1 MELWRNEFFH
11 QTKLVCPGNWN
22 ITTLFLISTSQCH
35 VKAWLVQTSDI
46 WHVNLTLRTLD
57 FAGFASTRLPLMRLF
72 GIASEDLNCSE
83 NNSFEKVFSL
93 RRVHIGSESVVV
105 VLVVVFVLLFVGAV
119 GVVLV
124 LVLSPTL
131 PCSFKQRHYTGRGVC
146 SRVFTEKIEYL
157 HVAKRFQKC
166 ACSW

>member
-1 MELWRNEFFH
+1 
-11 QTKLVCPGNWN
+11 
-22 ITTLFLISTSQCH
+22 
-35 VKAWLVQTSDI
+35 
-46 WHVNLTLRTLD
+46 
-57 FAGFASTRLPLMRLF
+57 MRLF

-105 VLVVVFVLLFVGAV
+105 VLVVVFVLVFVGTV

-146 SRVFTEKIEYL
+146 SRVFTQKIEYL
-157 HVAKRFQKC
+157 HVAKRFKKC
-166 ACSW
+166 ACSCSW